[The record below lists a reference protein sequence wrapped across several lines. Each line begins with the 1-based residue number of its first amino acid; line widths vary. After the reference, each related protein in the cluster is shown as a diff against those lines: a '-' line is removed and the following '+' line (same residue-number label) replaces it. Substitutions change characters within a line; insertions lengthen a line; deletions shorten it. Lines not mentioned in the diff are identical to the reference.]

1 VGRGLAAGDLDNDG
15 DLDVV
20 VSNMDSSPTLLE
32 NRQRTGHHWV
42 AFRIVSPSV
51 NRFAIG
57 AKVTIDAGGRRQLRE
72 IRSGGGYV
80 SQSDL
85 RPLFGLGQYG
95 GPVDVE
101 VRMPGGQRWQ
111 WRGLAVDRL
120 HVLELSDAARA
131 VSATAPR

>member
-1 VGRGLAAGDLDNDG
+1 
-15 DLDVV
+15 
-20 VSNMDSSPTLLE
+20 
-32 NRQRTGHHWV
+32 
-42 AFRIVSPSV
+42 V

-101 VRMPGGQRWQ
+101 VRMPGGRRWQ
-111 WRGLAVDRL
+111 WRGLPGDRL
-120 HVLELSDAARA
+120 HVLDLSDAARA
-131 VSATAPR
+131 LPATAPR